1 VEQSLLTQRIL
12 DRFSCVSK
20 FLRSKNRKMRLL
32 ALISLFVSL
41 ATGTLEK
48 YLRERQLKTL
58 SRDFNHSFII
68 RKSDPNGHRLDNFG
82 RAVAIRPG
90 VAIVGSPELDDNA
103 IATDAGAVFIY
114 IEDEY
119 DWTLIRQIED
129 GEPGDYFGWSVA
141 LHTDNF
147 AVVGACRGNQY
158 GRFSGSA
165 YYFYVE
171 TDPYTNQDIPTA
183 IVQSERHGSAFFG
196 FSVGLYE
203 YNSKLRVAV
212 GAYGHR
218 GKGAVFVYTRDST
231 GHLGSEQILYG
242 TDSSSGDNF
251 GWSVSLYQD
260 LLIVGAPM
268 DSHQGSAFVFKDNGV
283 GSYEVTDKLSQTVIE
298 DDYNN
303 PLYGDLYGMSVVAG
317 DGFIAV
323 AAPHN
328 DVRGTDA
335 GAVYIYTIDPTDTSS
350 SYSFAQTLFAPNQ
363 NSYIRFGWALSYD
376 PIHHRLAVGN
386 DFSKAVYQGEAYLF
400 QISAANYLTHETT
413 VYPGNSLEDDVEE
426 EDDAN
431 FGYAVSL
438 YGDYLAVGAEL
449 GRGTVMQ
456 SGDVYFF
463 KAQT

>member
-1 VEQSLLTQRIL
+1 MRFLSLLL
-12 DRFSCVSK
+12 WALSAG
-20 FLRSKNRKMRLL
+20 L
-32 ALISLFVSL
+32 AKGSISQ
-41 ATGTLEK
+41 G
-48 YLRERQLKTL
+48 YLRERGLKSVL
-58 SRDFNHSFII
+58 RDFNHSFIV

-90 VAIVGSPELDDNA
+90 VAIVGSPELDDNSV
-103 IATDAGAVFIY
+103 ATDAGAVFIF
-114 IEDEY
+114 IEEEY

-147 AVVGACRGNQY
+147 AVVGACRGKTY

-171 TDPYTNQDIPTA
+171 TDPYSEQEIPTA

-196 FSVGLYE
+196 FSVALFE
-203 YNSKLRVAV
+203 YNSQLKVAV

-218 GKGAVFVYTRDST
+218 GKGAVFIYTRDAT
-231 GHLGSEQILYG
+231 GHLGSEQIVYG
-242 TDSSSGDNF
+242 TDSVTGDNF
-251 GWSVSLYQD
+251 GWSVSLYQN
-260 LLIVGAPM
+260 LLVAGAPM
-268 DSHQGSAFVFKDNGV
+268 DNHQGSAYVFADTGGGYV
-283 GSYEVTDKLSQTVIE
+283 ATAKLSQTVVE

-303 PLYGDLYGMSVVAG
+303 PLYGDLYGMAVAVG
-317 DGFIAV
+317 EGFVAI

-335 GAVYIYTIDPTDTSS
+335 GAIYIYTKETTADTSTS
-350 SYSFAQTLFAPNQ
+350 TSYTFAQTLFAPNQ
-363 NSYIRFGWALSYD
+363 NQYARFGWVMCYD
-376 PIHHRLAVGN
+376 PINNRLAVGN
-386 DFSKAVYQGEAYLF
+386 DFSKAVSMGEAYIF
-400 QISAANYLTHETT
+400 QISSSYYLTPEET
-413 VYPGNSLEDDVEE
+413 VYPGNSLEDDVME

-456 SGDVYFF
+456 SGDVYFY
-463 KAQT
+463 KAQTLVLLCSPSIYLTSPLLSSLFL